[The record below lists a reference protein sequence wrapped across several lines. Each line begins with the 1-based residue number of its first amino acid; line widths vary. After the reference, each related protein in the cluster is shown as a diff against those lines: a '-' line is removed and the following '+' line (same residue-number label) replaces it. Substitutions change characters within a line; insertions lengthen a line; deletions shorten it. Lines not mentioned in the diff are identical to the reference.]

1 MEITVNAKNLA
12 RPILQQ
18 MINYNF
24 DRWAELD
31 GEKNLD
37 PEFYDKKIY
46 YLCTYLREAIPGIT
60 YRTDRDTENG
70 IYLGITING
79 EYYGINL
86 QALRNA
92 YLKQRLSKDG
102 DENA

>member
-1 MEITVNAKNLA
+1 MEITVDVKNLA

-31 GEKNLD
+31 GVKNLD

-46 YLCTYLREAIPGIT
+46 YLCTYLGDAIPGIT
-60 YRTDRDTENG
+60 CQTDRDTENG
-70 IYLGITING
+70 IYGGITING
-79 EYYGINL
+79 EYHGINL

-92 YLKQRLSKDG
+92 YLKQHPAKDS
-102 DENA
+102 DKNA